1 MKKLFA
7 LLLAL
12 VMMMSLVACG
22 PQAPTEPS
30 KPALTNPTNPAP
42 TNPAPTNPAPT
53 NPAPTD
59 PQVNLPESAVALL
72 NALFANMPEELLYQR
87 DYETGDFFVNPETG
101 EREPNF
107 NGGSPLFDEE
117 GIPYPAAYNAAALI
131 DLTQE
136 YALLSLFVPD
146 DSYASVE
153 EAASLFH
160 GMNANFL
167 TSGALKLKEGTDV
180 AALAQA
186 IRDAL
191 ANNWWM
197 CGSPDRFVVASVGD
211 YLFVIY
217 GHDGAGDENFRNE
230 TLVTPF
236 VKDLT
241 TIYPSAQILFDEL
254 VGM

>member
-59 PQVNLPESAVALL
+59 PQVNLPESTVALL
-72 NALFANMPEELLYQR
+72 NELFNAIPEEKRYVI
-87 DYETGDFFVNPETG
+87 DVETG
-101 EREPNF
+101 EYYLDENGEKMANF
-107 NGGSPLFDEE
+107 NGGSFLLDEE
-117 GIPYPAAYNAAALI
+117 GIPYYPGVNAAGTI

-136 YALLSLFVPD
+136 YALFSLFVPD

-217 GHDGAGDENFRNE
+217 GHDGAGDENYANE
-230 TLVTPF
+230 ILVTPM
-236 VKDLT
+236 VNALT
-241 TIYPSAQILFDEL
+241 EKYSSAQILFDEK
-254 VGM
+254 VGI